1 MPCDNQDLD
10 ELISRLPKIHEG
22 AEKWIKVLEE
32 GTTSKLL
39 VIGDIKALLAK
50 CLGVSKMNEI
60 LGGVH
65 LHQAIDNPRIDGAP
79 FDKHQA
85 EIWLALR
92 TEYPKQMNPMSLKA
106 VPIGNT
112 ENPNKYIQR
121 QLRHWKQELERDLV
135 GDPVMTALFRTTVV
149 DAMPPRVKVKLQD
162 VVGLNSKTHKEFC
175 DHVAYAVKQY
185 RKNDQKL
192 KSQNRRLQRKLTQLQ
207 LEQLTLKKMKIQ
219 VAVKCKEEEQ
229 SVVMAPVNMPKP
241 VAQSTTVVL
250 VPFIQNITSTENKL
264 QPLARIVIYA
274 RPDHPN
280 KTNWTRPQQEGQRG
294 KRQNN
299 GQQRV
304 NSLPGV
310 CWGCKQPGHNRRDYP
325 TNPWKK

>member
-1 MPCDNQDLD
+1 MPCANQDLD
-10 ELISRLPKIHEG
+10 ELISRLPRIHEG

-60 LGGVH
+60 LGGLH
-65 LHQAIDNPRIDGAP
+65 LHQAIDNPRIDGTP

-112 ENPNKYIQR
+112 ENPSKYIQR
-121 QLRHWKQELERDLV
+121 QLRHWKQELERDPV

-149 DAMPPRVKVKLQD
+149 DAMPPRVKVKLED

-192 KSQNRRLQRKLTQLQ
+192 KSQDRRLQRKLTQLQ

-229 SVVMAPVNMPKP
+229 SVVMAPVNMPNPCCSKYNS
-241 VAQSTTVVL
+241 STC
-250 VPFIQNITSTENKL
+250 PC
-264 QPLARIVIYA
+264 
-274 RPDHPN
+274 HP
-280 KTNWTRPQQEGQRG
+280 E
-294 KRQNN
+294 
-299 GQQRV
+299 
-304 NSLPGV
+304 
-310 CWGCKQPGHNRRDYP
+310 HDFH
-325 TNPWKK
+325 